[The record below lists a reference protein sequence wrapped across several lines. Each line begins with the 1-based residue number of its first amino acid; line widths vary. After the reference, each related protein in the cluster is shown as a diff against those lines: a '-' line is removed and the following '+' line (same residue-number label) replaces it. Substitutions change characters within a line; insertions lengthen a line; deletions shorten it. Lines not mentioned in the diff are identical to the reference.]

1 MLSRYTSETWQL
13 IGDKMQALSVYKFMH
28 AGTCAL
34 KRAHTHTH
42 ARACS
47 GSSQCCDRAFSA
59 KRCDE
64 YVELE
69 FVRGFWVSLRFSS
82 KHVHTSEEHHHT
94 RIDVSNP

>member
-42 ARACS
+42 TRARARALRSVVTERLVLS
-47 GSSQCCDRAFSA
+47 G
-59 KRCDE
+59 
-64 YVELE
+64 VMNTLN
-69 FVRGFWVSLRFSS
+69 WNL
-82 KHVHTSEEHHHT
+82 
-94 RIDVSNP
+94 

>member
-42 ARACS
+42 TRARVLGLFA
-47 GSSQCCDRAFSA
+47 
-59 KRCDE
+59 
-64 YVELE
+64 VL
-69 FVRGFWVSLRFSS
+69 
-82 KHVHTSEEHHHT
+82 
-94 RIDVSNP
+94 